1 MRITNM
7 QQSIQYKRASLH
19 THGCRLN
26 QYETKVIRDRLESEG
41 YVIVPF
47 GEAADLGIIN
57 TCTVTREA
65 DAKCRQSIRQFIR
78 KNPEA
83 ITVVVG
89 CYSQSGY
96 KELAEIPGV
105 DVILGNQDKLNV
117 LNYVGP
123 GKSEVPVIVRD
134 RISKDDF
141 AIHFVGDRPFNKRVN
156 LKIQDGCDFMCTFCT
171 IPFVRGRARSRD
183 FENLIEEVHS
193 LVQRGAR
200 EFVLTG
206 VNIGTYLSQRHDIL
220 ALIDALDRIP
230 GVDRIR
236 ISSIEPT
243 TIPVELFE
251 RMRCADHVL
260 LPYLHIPLQAGSDT
274 LLREMRRRYTCD
286 EFMAFVREA
295 EAAVPGICIGSDI
308 LVGFPGETDELF
320 QETCDFFL
328 KSPLAYTHV
337 FAYSERSGTPA
348 ARRDDF
354 VPVSERHRRS
364 SHLRRL
370 SAKKRHD
377 YYASY
382 LGETVDVL
390 FEDPREGRWPG
401 YTANYMRVVVDSDE
415 GLANQMGRVKLERIS
430 ADYLEGTLV
439 EVEAPRDAF

>member
-1 MRITNM
+1 M
-7 QQSIQYKRASLH
+7 IQRDTKEKKASLH

-41 YVIVPF
+41 YRIVPF

-96 KELAEIPGV
+96 KELAGIQGV
-105 DVILGNQDKLNV
+105 DVILGNQDKLSV
-117 LNYVGP
+117 LDYIGTE
-123 GKSEVPVIVRD
+123 KSEVPVIVRD
-134 RISKDDF
+134 RISKEDF
-141 AIHFVGDRPFNKRVN
+141 TINFVGDRPFNKRVN

-183 FENLIEEVHS
+183 FENLMQEARS
-193 LVQRGAR
+193 LVSRGAR

-206 VNIGTYLSQRHDIL
+206 VNIGTFLSQGHSIL
-220 ALIDALDRIP
+220 ALVDALDALP
-230 GVDRIR
+230 GLDRIR

-251 RMRCADHVL
+251 RMKDSKHAL
-260 LPYLHIPLQAGSDT
+260 LPYLHIPLQSGSDT
-274 LLREMRRRYTCD
+274 ILKEMRRRYTCK
-286 EFMAFVREA
+286 EFLDFIELAKTS
-295 EAAVPGICIGSDI
+295 VPGICIGSDI
-308 LVGFPGETDELF
+308 LVGFPGETQALF
-320 QETCDFFL
+320 EETCKFFL
-328 KSPLAYTHV
+328 ESPLAYTHV
-337 FAYSERSGTPA
+337 FTYSEREGTPA
-348 ARRDDF
+348 ARRSDSI
-354 VPVSERHRRS
+354 PIPERHRRS
-364 SHLRRL
+364 SHLRRM

-377 YYASY
+377 YYESY
-382 LGETVDVL
+382 LGQTVEVL
-390 FEDPREGRWPG
+390 FEDPREGTWPG
-401 YTANYMRVVVDSDE
+401 YTGNYMRVVVESKE
-415 GLANQMGRVKLERIS
+415 GLTNRLGQVKLERIS

-439 EVEAPRDAF
+439 AVETPRGVS